1 MYPTF
6 SRTSFLN
13 IKVTG
18 MCLILFSRSYRET
31 WGRSKYGVSL
41 IGSLGPSA
49 IQSNRDHLLMS
60 SKHSADWSQC
70 CQKFCWEG
78 LTLIGVMLKAHLR
91 PFWFPCGMA
100 RGQPL
105 LITSPRKA
113 AQSGWLIC
121 HTPWALQR
129 KQEWAPFSTASA
141 SPLEGQWTQQG
152 HRNLSFCFP
161 PTARS
166 WLYSH
171 PCLGTF
177 YLWTT
182 RKIKWVSFCG
192 YFLSS
197 FPYLPHPCAFGWDFF
212 RVKYKQNTAAGS
224 SSQCSSGFSQCQQS
238 TPTGSSGNT
247 LQNLLGELERGS
259 CALGVLGLH
268 SWSRGVCMHWR
279 TRA

>member
-41 IGSLGPSA
+41 ISSLGPSA

-100 RGQPL
+100 GGQPL

-152 HRNLSFCFP
+152 HRNLSFVFLQQPGAGFTHILALELSIYERQGRLNGSHSVDTSCPHFP
-161 PTARS
+161 IFPTPVP
-166 WLYSH
+166 LV
-171 PCLGTF
+171 G
-177 YLWTT
+177 
-182 RKIKWVSFCG
+182 I
-192 YFLSS
+192 FL
-197 FPYLPHPCAFGWDFF
+197 
-212 RVKYKQNTAAGS
+212 
-224 SSQCSSGFSQCQQS
+224 
-238 TPTGSSGNT
+238 
-247 LQNLLGELERGS
+247 E
-259 CALGVLGLH
+259 
-268 SWSRGVCMHWR
+268 
-279 TRA
+279 